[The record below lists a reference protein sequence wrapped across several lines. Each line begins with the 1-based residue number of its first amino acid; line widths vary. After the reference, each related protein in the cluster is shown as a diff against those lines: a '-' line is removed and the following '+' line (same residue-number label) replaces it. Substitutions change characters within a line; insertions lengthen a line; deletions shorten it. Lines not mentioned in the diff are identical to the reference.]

1 MLTTVKKVYP
11 GTTENPNVQMKESFA
26 DVIYNLSP
34 TDTPFTS
41 MCKRESISAIEIGW
55 FADKLA
61 DAKVQAGIP
70 EGADAPV
77 GEYEEVKRVMNLT
90 QIFMKSVKVSN
101 TAESVDFYGRKSE
114 MAYQMTKK
122 SQELKRDIE
131 ATLCSKSRTAKGGY
145 FSSLVATT
153 PGNVTLNSGTADDT
167 TREMSNF
174 KFQIINN
181 PMGTNNTV
189 ENGGGLALN
198 EGHLNK
204 LMQKVWS
211 KGGNPKT
218 ALVTANTA
226 QAIAGFALTGGSVG
240 GAARYRDIGQEK
252 KLVNVVDVYVTPFG
266 EMKIGLSRWLNYGE
280 ATPVAPT
287 GSNPVV
293 PGSDYKNDIF
303 LIDPKYISLAYLRQ
317 PSTTSIP
324 QHGDREEKL
333 ITTEL
338 TFKLT
343 APDGCGLLTNAYV
356 G

>member
-1 MLTTVKKVYP
+1 MLTTVKKVAADS
-11 GTTENPNVQMKESFA
+11 PNVQMKESFA

-55 FADKLA
+55 FADKLS
-61 DAKVQAGIP
+61 DATVPAGIA

-77 GEYEEVKRVMNLT
+77 GNYEEVKRVMNLT

-131 ATLCSKSRTAKGGY
+131 ATLCGKARKPRGGY

-153 PGNVTLNSGTADDT
+153 PGGVTTNSGGPDDT
-167 TREMSNF
+167 IREMSNF
-174 KFQIINN
+174 KYQVINN
-181 PMGTNNTV
+181 PLNAGGPARTV
-189 ENGGGLALN
+189 VDAGFVAVSE
-198 EGHLNK
+198 K
-204 LMQKVWS
+204 LINDLMEKVWLV
-211 KGGNPKT
+211 GGNAKT
-218 ALVTANTA
+218 ALVTSGMANS
-226 QAIAGFALTGGSVG
+226 IAKMALTGNSTG

-266 EMKIGLSRWLNYGE
+266 EMKIGLSRWLNYGDG
-280 ATPVAPT
+280 PT
-287 GSNPVV
+287 GGP
-293 PGSDYKNDIF
+293 PATATGADDII

-317 PSTTSIP
+317 PNTTSIP
-324 QHGDREEKL
+324 QIGDREEKL
-333 ITTEL
+333 LTTEL

-343 APDGCGLLTNAYV
+343 APDGCGLLTNV
-356 G
+356 KL